1 MHKTIR
7 LAPLTYTWQG
17 GKYADVKRDGEA
29 NAHAVIEVDPPTMA
43 SFYLA
48 VANHNSPPRHPDFRI
63 VETASPRRA
72 A

>member
-29 NAHAVIEVDPPTMA
+29 NAYTVIEVNPPTLA
-43 SFYLA
+43 NFWLA
-48 VANHNSPPRHPDFRI
+48 VANHDDEK
-63 VETASPRRA
+63 VTA
-72 A
+72 